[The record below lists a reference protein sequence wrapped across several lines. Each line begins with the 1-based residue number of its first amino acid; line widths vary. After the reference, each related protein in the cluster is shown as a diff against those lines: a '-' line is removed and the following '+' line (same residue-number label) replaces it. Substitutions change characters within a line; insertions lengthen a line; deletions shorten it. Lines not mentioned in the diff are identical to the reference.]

1 MELPFPTGFR
11 LVSSV
16 CLRCEVREQPRLF
29 SPHLIPNMRGTPSV
43 RILLFRLCTFAVTV
57 FLRFFTSFFGCT
69 ERDLRSGCSKA
80 NHVET
85 VGSVILLEVD
95 IGRRKHLG
103 PDSLGVVLC
112 SNIGEEVDGCG
123 VEEILHV

>member
-1 MELPFPTGFR
+1 
-11 LVSSV
+11 
-16 CLRCEVREQPRLF
+16 
-29 SPHLIPNMRGTPSV
+29 MRGTPSV
-43 RILLFRLCTFAVTV
+43 RILLFRLRTFAVTV

-69 ERDLRSGCSKA
+69 ERDLRSDCSKA
-80 NHVET
+80 NPVET

>member
-1 MELPFPTGFR
+1 MELPCPTGFR

-16 CLRCEVREQPRLF
+16 CLRCEVKEQPHLL

-57 FLRFFTSFFGCT
+57 FFLRFFTSFFGCT

-80 NHVET
+80 NPTET

-123 VEEILHV
+123 VWFVL

>member
-1 MELPFPTGFR
+1 MYFCGDCF
-11 LVSSV
+11 
-16 CLRCEVREQPRLF
+16 
-29 SPHLIPNMRGTPSV
+29 
-43 RILLFRLCTFAVTV
+43 

-80 NHVET
+80 NPVET

-103 PDSLGVVLC
+103 PDLLC